1 LDDLNVSVP
10 NLKYDIDEYFMEI
23 LKDKYS
29 HNIVEKGLAICRKYD
44 CYAEEEKIVKTLMQ
58 DGLTSVEQDAR
69 QLLYEI
75 SALLLI

>member
-1 LDDLNVSVP
+1 MSAP
-10 NLKYDIDEYFMEI
+10 NLKYDIDEYLMEI
-23 LKDKYS
+23 LKEKYS

-44 CYAEEEKIVKTLMQ
+44 CYAEEGKIVKILMQ
-58 DGLTSVEQDAR
+58 DGLTSVEKDAR

>member
-1 LDDLNVSVP
+1 MSAP
-10 NLKYDIDEYFMEI
+10 NLKYDIDEYLMEI
-23 LKDKYS
+23 LKEKYS
-29 HNIVEKGLAICRKYD
+29 HNIVEKGLAVCRKYD
-44 CYAEEEKIVKTLMQ
+44 CYAEEEKIVKILMQ

>member
-1 LDDLNVSVP
+1 MSAP
-10 NLKYDIDEYFMEI
+10 NLKYDIDEYLMEI
-23 LKDKYS
+23 LKEKYS

-44 CYAEEEKIVKTLMQ
+44 CYAEEEKIVKILMQ
-58 DGLTSVEQDAR
+58 DGLTSVEKDAR